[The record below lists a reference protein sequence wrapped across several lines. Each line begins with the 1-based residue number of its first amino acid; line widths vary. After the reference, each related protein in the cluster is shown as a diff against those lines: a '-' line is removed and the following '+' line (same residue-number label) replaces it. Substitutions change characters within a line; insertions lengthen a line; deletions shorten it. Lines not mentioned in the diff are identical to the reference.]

1 VTGAEP
7 LRGEVYDCRFPAPI
21 GTHPGVVLTVNPL
34 IPRSASVVVVLIT
47 ATPGPRPLRIP
58 VGAEAGLTG
67 PSESYV
73 DPTSVLTV
81 STAQLRGR
89 RGRLSPS
96 ELSAVEHGLATL
108 IGLDLADPD

>member
-34 IPRSASVVVVLIT
+34 IPRFASVIVALIT
-47 ATPGPRPLRIP
+47 GTSGPRPLRIP
-58 VGAEAGLTG
+58 VGPEVGLT
-67 PSESYV
+67 SHHESYV
-73 DPTSVLTV
+73 DPASLFTV
-81 STAQLRGR
+81 SKAQLRRR
-89 RGRLSPS
+89 RGRLSPA
-96 ELSAVEHGLATL
+96 ELTAVEHGLATV

>member
-1 VTGAEP
+1 MPVPEP

-34 IPRSASVVVVLIT
+34 IPRFASVIVVLIT
-47 ATPGPRPLRIP
+47 GTPGPRPLRIP

-67 PSESYV
+67 HLESYV
-73 DPTSVLTV
+73 DPASVFTI
-81 STAQLRGR
+81 SKTQLHRR
-89 RGRLSPS
+89 RGRLSAC
-96 ELSAVEHGLATL
+96 ELAAVEQGLATV